1 MAGSLFAHTHAME
14 IGTMTQAMQLHAQ
27 MIKTGKQDNFLDL
40 NNLFTFSALSTS
52 GDLTYARQVFNSIQT
67 PNSYF
72 WNTMIRGYAKSPE
85 PDQALLLFLAMQLQ
99 EDAPNPD
106 NYTFPFLLKSCTR
119 LHRTRE
125 GRQLHAVIY
134 KAGLQSDRFVQNS
147 LIHMYSSCGESSFA
161 MRVFEKMSDRNVVSW
176 TSMIDGL
183 VDDDRPVEAL
193 RMFAR
198 MEDDGVA
205 PNDATVVSVL
215 RACADVGAMGIGQKV
230 HKMVEHREIASKANV
245 CTALIDMYAKCGCID
260 SARRVFDTIVNKDV
274 FAWTAMLSGLASHGR
289 SKEAID
295 LFNELIEANLKPDV
309 RTVTAV
315 LSACRNAGWVTEGY
329 HFFNDMEMKYGIR
342 PTIQH
347 YGCVVDLLARAGHLK
362 DAEEFIKNMPVEPD
376 AVLWRTL
383 IWACRVY
390 GDTER
395 GERLT
400 SHLQPLKTDSN
411 DCGSYVLLG
420 NVYALAGKWREK
432 AKVRKLMNKQRLSKP
447 PGTSRVE
454 VNGVIHEFVAGDSS
468 HPEAERI
475 YRRLDEI
482 AERLREE
489 GHHPKVSEVL
499 LDIEDEEKVTQLQH
513 HSEKLAVAFG
523 LINSSTG
530 TPIRVVKN
538 LRSCA
543 DCHSV
548 MKLVSKIY
556 QQEIVIR
563 DRIRFHHFKNGQ
575 CSCGDYW

>member
-1 MAGSLFAHTHAME
+1 ME
-14 IGTMTQAMQLHAQ
+14 ISTMTHAMQLHAQ
-27 MIKTGKQDNFLDL
+27 MIKTGKQDNYVNL
-40 NNLFTFSALSTS
+40 NNLFTFSALSPS
-52 GDLTYARQVFNSIQT
+52 GNLTYARQVFNSLQT

-85 PDQALLLFLAMQLQ
+85 PDQALHLFLAMQLQ

-106 NYTFPFLLKSCTR
+106 NFTFPFVLKSCTR

-134 KAGLQSDRFVQNS
+134 KAGLQSDQFVQNS
-147 LIHMYSSCGESSFA
+147 LIHMYSSCGESTFA
-161 MRVFEKMSDRNVVSW
+161 MQVFEKMSDRNVVSW
-176 TSMIDGL
+176 TSIIDGL
-183 VDDDRPVEAL
+183 VDDDRPFEAL
-193 RMFAR
+193 HMFAR

-230 HKMVEHREIASKANV
+230 HKLVEHSEIASRANV

-260 SARRVFDTIVNKDV
+260 SARRVFDAIVNKDV
-274 FAWTAMLSGLASHGR
+274 FVWTAMISGLASHGQCR
-289 SKEAID
+289 EAID
-295 LFNELIEANLKPDV
+295 LFNEMREANLRMDA

-315 LSACRNAGWVTEGY
+315 LSAYRNAGWVTEGH
-329 HFFNDMEMKYGIR
+329 HFFNDMEIKYGIR

-347 YGCVVDLLARAGHLK
+347 YGCMADLLARTGHLE
-362 DAEEFIKNMPVEPD
+362 DAEEFIKSMPVEPD
-376 AVLWRTL
+376 VILWRTL

-390 GDTER
+390 GDIER
-395 GERLT
+395 GERLM
-400 SHLQPLKTDSN
+400 SHLQPMKTDSN

-432 AKVRKLMNKQRLSKP
+432 AKMREFMNQKRLAKP
-447 PGTSRVE
+447 PGSSKVE

-468 HPEAERI
+468 HPEAEKI

-482 AERLREE
+482 TERLREE
-489 GHHPKVSEVL
+489 GYHPKVSEVL

-523 LINSSTG
+523 LINSRTG
-530 TPIRVVKN
+530 TKIRVVKN

-548 MKLVSKIY
+548 MKLISKIY

-563 DRIRFHHFKNGQ
+563 DRIQFHHFKNGQ